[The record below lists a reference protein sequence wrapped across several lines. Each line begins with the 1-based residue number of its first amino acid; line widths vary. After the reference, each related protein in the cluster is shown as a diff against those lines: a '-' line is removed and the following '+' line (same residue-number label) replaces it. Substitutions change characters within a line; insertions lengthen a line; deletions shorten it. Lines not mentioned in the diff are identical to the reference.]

1 MKKII
6 LKSFEVKDLQNK
18 QDGGEEF
25 HYVTFYA
32 VKWGLKD
39 LQGDIFERGS
49 IYIDENEYKVKHF
62 LNHNF
67 DIPIGKIVEIKDDEV
82 GLLVTSRLSNTD
94 EGRRVY
100 QLYKEGIINEHSVTI
115 IIKDGVKQ
123 NDGSFLIKKAQLLE
137 VSTITS
143 FAAQPKTEV
152 VSLKGLY
159 NKNNKKLNKNRYMKN
174 FNHNQ
179 KSGFNK
185 NQNSLENRANEQFVQ
200 KATEQEVQLLME
212 ALQPLQETV
221 NALQDSVANLQ
232 STVNSLQIEGRA
244 NSDAENMESLSA
256 IKFIKDNNILREK
269 GLKRFNTKELI
280 KKKNILIGGN
290 ANYTEYRGLQNTRG
304 YADDLIYRLNLINV
318 DRIDIGYTILDTMT
332 FPNNIGTNC
341 YTSTETDISWQRYT
355 STLRRVTSWTDY
367 CEDIMLS
374 MGEQAALDKLSTILI
389 GQVHRTLA
397 NDVWNTVNTN
407 GTNAT
412 TTASWTQLA
421 NQITECT
428 IFDLLTIHSGDMVQ
442 SSNGIISGANVIMVL
457 NPIDFTRL
465 KTSKTVANYSILT
478 TSDLNSMGI
487 FQSNAV
493 PLGNYMVLAT
503 DVLEY
508 YLYDSGEVNII
519 QSPNR
524 PQDGIFRMYITMRGL
539 LALHTENSNAAI
551 YGNIANAIA
560 NYGV

>member
-1 MKKII
+1 MKKIT
-6 LKSFEVKDLQNK
+6 LKSFEVKEIQNK
-18 QDGGEEF
+18 DSEGAEY

-32 VKWGLKD
+32 VKWNLKD
-39 LQGDIFERGS
+39 LHNDIFEKGS

-82 GLLVTSRLSNTD
+82 GLLVTSMLSNTD
-94 EGRRVY
+94 DGRKVY
-100 QLYKEGIINEHSVTI
+100 QLYKEGIVNEHSVTI

-123 NDGSFLIKKAQLLE
+123 NDGTYLITKAQLLE

-152 VSLKGLY
+152 VSLKGLNNNKTNKYNKDMKHNNFHSKNGY
-159 NKNNKKLNKNRYMKN
+159 NKN
-174 FNHNQ
+174 HNSE
-179 KSGFNK
+179 KS
-185 NQNSLENRANEQFVQ
+185 NEQMVQ
-200 KATEQEVQLLME
+200 KATEQEVQLLTE
-212 ALQPLQETV
+212 ALLPLQNTV

-232 STVNSLQIEGRA
+232 NTVNSLQIE
-244 NSDAENMESLSA
+244 SDVEINESSKA
-256 IKFIKDNNILREK
+256 VKFIKETNLFKEK
-269 GLKRFNTKELI
+269 GLKRFNINELI
-280 KKKNILIGGN
+280 KKKNITIGGN
-290 ANYTEYRGLQNTRG
+290 ANNVQYRGLQNTRG
-304 YADDLIYRLNLINV
+304 YVDDLIYRLNLIGV
-318 DRIDIGYTILDTMT
+318 DRIDIGYTILNTMT

-374 MGEQAALDKLSTILI
+374 MGEQAAIDKLSNILV

-397 NDVWNTVNTN
+397 NDVWTTVNAN

-412 TTASWTQLA
+412 TTASWTALN

-442 SSNGIISGANVIMVL
+442 SSNGVISGANVIMVL

-465 KTSKTVANYSILT
+465 KTSKTVASYNILT

-508 YLYDSGEVNII
+508 YLFDSGEINIMP
-519 QSPNR
+519 SPNR
-524 PQDGIFRMYITMRGL
+524 PQDGIFRMFITMRGL
-539 LALHTENSNAAI
+539 LALHTENANTAI